1 MAQNL
6 ALAVEDF
13 RRARLLAKLE
23 GIVGRLTGQST
34 QLLSY
39 EEVRQKLRARE
50 LPSERLEEIPL
61 DAIVGSVGRYRDFT
75 RSFLPKRESSRD
87 RWAHVELAVTSMK
100 GLPPIEVYKVGD
112 AYFVRDGNHRVSV
125 ARQLDATHI
134 QAYVTEVETRVPF
147 SPDVEPD
154 DLIIKAEYAEFLERT
169 NIDEVRP
176 DADLTVTVP
185 GQYEVLGEH
194 IEVHRHFIG
203 LEQERHI
210 PYEEAMAHWYDEVYL
225 PVVESIRQRGILR
238 DFPHRTDTDL
248 YLWLAEH
255 RATLEEGLDWG
266 ISPEMA
272 ADDLVESFS
281 QKPGQVLRRL
291 RRKVLDVITP
301 DELDLGPA
309 AGQWRGERLTTRQD
323 DRLFADVLVAVSGED
338 MGWEALDQA
347 AVLAR
352 RERARLLG
360 LHVVSSEV
368 DQDSAEVQALGPEFN
383 RRCQAAGVECELA
396 VEVGPVQRR
405 VCDRARWAD
414 LVVLSLSHPPAPGAI
429 ATLGSGL
436 TTIIR
441 RCPRPVLTV
450 PGAPSNLDRVLLAY
464 DGSPKAE
471 EALFIATYVAGR
483 WNAPLVVLTV
493 RENGPASQETL
504 AHAQEYLEGHGVQ
517 ADWVVE
523 SGSVAEAILRTAEAH
538 GCDLILMGGYG
549 HGPAL
554 EIVLGSA
561 VDQVLR
567 ESRWPV
573 LICR

>member
-1 MAQNL
+1 
-6 ALAVEDF
+6 
-13 RRARLLAKLE
+13 
-23 GIVGRLTGQST
+23 
-34 QLLSY
+34 
-39 EEVRQKLRARE
+39 
-50 LPSERLEEIPL
+50 
-61 DAIVGSVGRYRDFT
+61 
-75 RSFLPKRESSRD
+75 
-87 RWAHVELAVTSMK
+87 
-100 GLPPIEVYKVGD
+100 
-112 AYFVRDGNHRVSV
+112 
-125 ARQLDATHI
+125 
-134 QAYVTEVETRVPF
+134 
-147 SPDVEPD
+147 
-154 DLIIKAEYAEFLERT
+154 
-169 NIDEVRP
+169 
-176 DADLTVTVP
+176 
-185 GQYEVLGEH
+185 
-194 IEVHRHFIG
+194 
-203 LEQERHI
+203 
-210 PYEEAMAHWYDEVYL
+210 
-225 PVVESIRQRGILR
+225 
-238 DFPHRTDTDL
+238 
-248 YLWLAEH
+248 
-255 RATLEEGLDWG
+255 
-266 ISPEMA
+266 
-272 ADDLVESFS
+272 
-281 QKPGQVLRRL
+281 
-291 RRKVLDVITP
+291 
-301 DELDLGPA
+301 
-309 AGQWRGERLTTRQD
+309 
-323 DRLFADVLVAVSGED
+323 